1 MRASRLGSIT
11 SSVHAN
17 FSQKSA
23 PSHLHPLGARVN
35 RQTCGLLTEYQSGS
49 IEEKVEQGA
58 GELDER
64 IRSGTTGLF
73 DTFMNG
79 AVMRENSDMSTASDS
94 VMQATSYSESSWVN
108 ATLYRAD
115 QVTARKPERNE
126 SSFLDTIVGRRGCL
140 RSILNQLEA
149 VAGTNT
155 TVLITGET
163 GTGKEVIARAIHE
176 LSPRRN
182 RNLVKV
188 NCAAMPAGLLESELF
203 GHERGAFTGAINSHI
218 GRFALADNG
227 TLFLDEIGDMPLELQ
242 PKLLRVLQEREFEA
256 VGSTRTRPVDV
267 HVVAATNQDLKQMV
281 RDREFREDLYYRLNV
296 FPIYLPP
303 LRERKADIP
312 ELVGHFV
319 QQFADSMDK
328 TIEIIPEE
336 TMRALVRHCWPG
348 NIRELQNYIAR
359 GVILSNDG
367 IFEPGPL
374 ETCEPEPTLKERIRK
389 EIIAA
394 CERAKW
400 RLGGPEGA
408 AARLGLKRTTLFHKM
423 KRLGIARPARRAVGA
438 SFR

>member
-1 MRASRLGSIT
+1 
-11 SSVHAN
+11 V
-17 FSQKSA
+17 
-23 PSHLHPLGARVN
+23 
-35 RQTCGLLTEYQSGS
+35 
-49 IEEKVEQGA
+49 
-58 GELDER
+58 
-64 IRSGTTGLF
+64 
-73 DTFMNG
+73 
-79 AVMRENSDMSTASDS
+79 
-94 VMQATSYSESSWVN
+94 
-108 ATLYRAD
+108 
-115 QVTARKPERNE
+115 
-126 SSFLDTIVGRRGCL
+126 
-140 RSILNQLEA
+140 EA
-149 VAGTNT
+149 VSGTNT
-155 TVLITGET
+155 NVLITGET

-176 LSPRRN
+176 LSPRQN

-203 GHERGAFTGAINSHI
+203 GHERGAFTGAVNSHV
-218 GRFALADNG
+218 GRFALADRG

-256 VGSTRTRPVDV
+256 VGSTRTTRVDV
-267 HVVAATNQDLKQMV
+267 RVVAATNQDLKQMV

-312 ELVGHFV
+312 ELVEHFV

-328 TIEIIPEE
+328 TIETIPEE

-374 ETCEPEPTLKERIRK
+374 EACEPLEPENVNPTLEEKIRR
-389 EIIAA
+389 EILAA
-394 CERAKW
+394 CQSAKW

-423 KRLGIARPARRAVGA
+423 KRLGIARPADQ
-438 SFR
+438 

>member
-1 MRASRLGSIT
+1 
-11 SSVHAN
+11 
-17 FSQKSA
+17 
-23 PSHLHPLGARVN
+23 
-35 RQTCGLLTEYQSGS
+35 
-49 IEEKVEQGA
+49 
-58 GELDER
+58 
-64 IRSGTTGLF
+64 
-73 DTFMNG
+73 
-79 AVMRENSDMSTASDS
+79 MSTVS
-94 VMQATSYSESSWVN
+94 VMELTRYSESSSMD
-108 ATLYRAD
+108 AALYRAD
-115 QVTARKPERNE
+115 QRTARKPERRE
-126 SSFLDTIVGRRGCL
+126 SSFLDTIVGRRGSL
-140 RSILNQLEA
+140 RAILNQLEA

-155 TVLITGET
+155 TVLVTGET

-176 LSPRRN
+176 LSPRQN

-203 GHERGAFTGAINSHI
+203 GHERGAFTGAVNSHV
-218 GRFALADNG
+218 GRFALADRG
-227 TLFLDEIGDMPLELQ
+227 TLFLDDMPLELQ

-256 VGSTRTRPVDV
+256 VGSTRTTRVDV
-267 HVVAATNQDLKQMV
+267 RIVAATNQDLKQMV

-312 ELVGHFV
+312 ELVEHFV
-319 QQFADSMDK
+319 QQFADSMGK

-348 NIRELQNYIAR
+348 NIRELQNYIER

-367 IFEPGPL
+367 IFEPGLL
-374 ETCEPEPTLKERIRK
+374 ETCEPPEAEIVNLTLEEKIRG

-394 CERAKW
+394 CESAKW

-423 KRLGIARPARRAVGA
+423 RRLGIARPARRAVGA